1 MIKKQKALI
10 VGGSNGIGLA
20 LAMRLVKEKSV
31 LIVDKVEPDYSQV
44 PSDIKHLVS
53 FRKFDLLFD
62 DYSLFDEFNDID
74 TLIITAGFGKLSL
87 FEDMHQ
93 LLILQFFSFTI
104 MCSCF
109 QYAELLI
116 RWAHL
121 LKVNNRV
128 NTLYISLDF
137 RTETRFRQPTRA
149 GGYLILSVIIVI
161 AASTIVTIQKRTVI
175 FDS

>member
-87 FEDMHQ
+87 FECSFGCTITIHV
-93 LLILQFFSFTI
+93 LPVSLIPHFLQ
-104 MCSCF
+104 
-109 QYAELLI
+109 
-116 RWAHL
+116 
-121 LKVNNRV
+121 
-128 NTLYISLDF
+128 TLQSIPS
-137 RTETRFRQPTRA
+137 P
-149 GGYLILSVIIVI
+149 
-161 AASTIVTIQKRTVI
+161 
-175 FDS
+175 

>member
-62 DYSLFDEFNDID
+62 DIQHLFCVLSSISMVAY
-74 TLIITAGFGKLSL
+74 TAGS
-87 FEDMHQ
+87 H
-93 LLILQFFSFTI
+93 S
-104 MCSCF
+104 
-109 QYAELLI
+109 I
-116 RWAHL
+116 R
-121 LKVNNRV
+121 
-128 NTLYISLDF
+128 
-137 RTETRFRQPTRA
+137 Q
-149 GGYLILSVIIVI
+149 
-161 AASTIVTIQKRTVI
+161 
-175 FDS
+175 

>member
-87 FEDMHQ
+87 FEDMQ
-93 LLILQFFSFTI
+93 
-104 MCSCF
+104 
-109 QYAELLI
+109 E
-116 RWAHL
+116 
-121 LKVNNRV
+121 
-128 NTLYISLDF
+128 D
-137 RTETRFRQPTRA
+137 
-149 GGYLILSVIIVI
+149 
-161 AASTIVTIQKRTVI
+161 TIVSWFQPSSITST
-175 FDS
+175 

>member
-87 FEDMHQ
+87 FEDMQEDTIVDMISVNTTSVLRIIKHFYGS
-93 LLILQFFSFTI
+93 IHSRKPFYTAVMVSIAGFMSSPFFSVYGA
-104 MCSCF
+104 S
-109 QYAELLI
+109 
-116 RWAHL
+116 
-121 LKVNNRV
+121 K
-128 NTLYISLDF
+128 
-137 RTETRFRQPTRA
+137 
-149 GGYLILSVIIVI
+149 
-161 AASTIVTIQKRTVI
+161 AAL
-175 FDS
+175 

>member
-74 TLIITAGFGKLSL
+74 TFDYYSRIRECYL
-87 FEDMHQ
+87 F
-93 LLILQFFSFTI
+93 LRI
-104 MCSCF
+104 C
-109 QYAELLI
+109 
-116 RWAHL
+116 R
-121 LKVNNRV
+121 K
-128 NTLYISLDF
+128 TL
-137 RTETRFRQPTRA
+137 
-149 GGYLILSVIIVI
+149 
-161 AASTIVTIQKRTVI
+161 
-175 FDS
+175 

>member
-62 DYSLFDEFNDID
+62 DYSLFDEFKNLTIG
-74 TLIITAGFGKLSL
+74 LRGINKKL
-87 FEDMHQ
+87 
-93 LLILQFFSFTI
+93 LQPSSSYDWT
-104 MCSCF
+104 
-109 QYAELLI
+109 
-116 RWAHL
+116 
-121 LKVNNRV
+121 
-128 NTLYISLDF
+128 
-137 RTETRFRQPTRA
+137 
-149 GGYLILSVIIVI
+149 
-161 AASTIVTIQKRTVI
+161 
-175 FDS
+175 

>member
-87 FEDMHQ
+87 FED
-93 LLILQFFSFTI
+93 
-104 MCSCF
+104 
-109 QYAELLI
+109 I
-116 RWAHL
+116 RGRHYSRYDKCEYNICVL
-121 LKVNNRV
+121 SS
-128 NTLYISLDF
+128 ISMVAY
-137 RTETRFRQPTRA
+137 TAGSHSIRQ
-149 GGYLILSVIIVI
+149 
-161 AASTIVTIQKRTVI
+161 
-175 FDS
+175 